1 MALKI
6 VHDANGNPRKM
17 GRKKSD
23 PAKLGKVLPLKK
35 YITDKLPAPPAGTN
49 NAAAATEALSQ
60 MYENDQLG
68 DCVIAGCGHV
78 EGVITANAG
87 DPVVYT
93 DNQIIAAYEVCGYDP
108 KSGTTRQQSDRS
120 GLRDRGRPARTWQQS
135 GFPAGSRQI
144 VGYLSID
151 ATNQTEVMQATWLF
165 QNVIIGLDL
174 PDAWINPFPNASGFV
189 WDLAGQ
195 PDPDNGHCPPIIDYN
210 ADGAIVSTWGL
221 TGTMTWEAVNYYC
234 AAAQD
239 GEAYVVLTQDILNQA
254 SQLSPLGLDWEQLEA
269 DFAALGGTTSTAD

>member
-1 MALKI
+1 MALKT
-6 VHDANGNPRKM
+6 VYDANGNPRKM

-23 PAKLGKVLPLKK
+23 PAKLAKVLPLKK

-87 DPVVYT
+87 DQLIYT
-93 DNQIIAAYEVCGYDP
+93 NDQIITEYEVCGYDP
-108 KSGTTRQQSDRS
+108 SQGPPGNNPTDQGCEIVDVLQY
-120 GLRDRGRPARTWQQS
+120 WQQS

-234 AAAQD
+234 AAAQG

-254 SQLSPLGLDWEQLEA
+254 SQLSPTGLSWAQLEA
-269 DFAALGGTTSTAD
+269 DFEELGGTTSTAA